1 MDDNFGHASPS
12 QVPAAPGFPPP
23 PPPSQGWPASQVPP
37 PPPPPPAQWGAAPA
51 PRMTPVQRRR
61 VWDMVSLGFG
71 AGSLWAGIA
80 GLAASGLALLMIRA
94 PIQSTHTGV
103 QGTVDHAVGRFL
115 LVLIGMML
123 AVTGI
128 GAGGLGGVAGVVGLV
143 TRRASIAALSILGVA
158 AGVGGILLGIYALGQ
173 IGS

>member
-1 MDDNFGHASPS
+1 
-12 QVPAAPGFPPP
+12 
-23 PPPSQGWPASQVPP
+23 
-37 PPPPPPAQWGAAPA
+37 
-51 PRMTPVQRRR
+51 MTPVQRRR

-80 GLAASGLALLMIRA
+80 GLGASGLALLLIRA
-94 PIQSTHTGV
+94 PIQSTHTGT
-103 QGTVDHAVGRFL
+103 QGVVDHVVGRFL
-115 LVLIGMML
+115 LVLMGMML

-143 TRRASIAALSILGVA
+143 TRRASIAALGILGVA